1 MQKVRVS
8 RYVTGK
14 RPDYAPQ
21 DSSEEEDED
30 FIEKRLQKQDEG
42 EAETPSM
49 PQVDVAYDRR
59 LARLQLAKAQESTV
73 DDRYDSMLSYSGTV
87 Q

>member
-14 RPDYAPQ
+14 RPEYAPQ

-30 FIEKRLQKQDEG
+30 FIQKRLQKLDEV
-42 EAETPSM
+42 EAEPPEA
-49 PQVDVAYDRR
+49 PQINVAYDRR
-59 LARLQLAKAQESTV
+59 LARLQLANAQESNL
-73 DDRYDSMLSYSGTV
+73 DDR
-87 Q
+87 

>member
-1 MQKVRVS
+1 MQKVRVN

-30 FIEKRLQKQDEG
+30 FIERRLHKLDEPEAPAKQE
-42 EAETPSM
+42 
-49 PQVDVAYDRR
+49 DVPAPINIANDRR
-59 LARLQLAKAQESTV
+59 LARLQAAKEQDDDQE
-73 DDRYDSMLSYSGTV
+73 DR
-87 Q
+87 